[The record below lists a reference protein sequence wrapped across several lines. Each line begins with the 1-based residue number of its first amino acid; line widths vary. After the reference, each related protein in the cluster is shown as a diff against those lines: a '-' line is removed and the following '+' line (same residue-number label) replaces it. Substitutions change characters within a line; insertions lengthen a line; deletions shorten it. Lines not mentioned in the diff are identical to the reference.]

1 MAKITRTKGQFPI
14 IHLNAMLRAD
24 KQVYLYEH
32 QTKIQDKC
40 CYHITTSDYNG
51 DHLVIV
57 LFCVLLI

>member
-1 MAKITRTKGQFPI
+1 
-14 IHLNAMLRAD
+14 MLRAD

-57 LFCVLLI
+57 LFCVLIDWITCLYMEEYA